1 MAQVSSGLVMIV
13 FNIIIL
19 DLKGNT
25 GIAAYGIIANLSLV
39 VTAVYSGLAQG
50 MQPLGSHFYGMGNKP
65 QTRMVLRYA
74 MVTMLVLSGMIYGLI
89 GLFTQPIIGIFN
101 SENNRQLQEIAAMGL
116 RLYFVSSPFIGYNTV
131 LAMFFTSVERAMP
144 AHVLSLL
151 RGFILIIPA
160 AFGFSVLW
168 GMTGV
173 WMVYPLVEA
182 VVMLFGLWADKRYRS
197 LLLFT

>member
-1 MAQVSSGLVMIV
+1 MIV

-182 VVMLFGLWADKRYRS
+182 VVMLFGLWADKCYRS

>member
-1 MAQVSSGLVMIV
+1 
-13 FNIIIL
+13 
-19 DLKGNT
+19 
-25 GIAAYGIIANLSLV
+25 
-39 VTAVYSGLAQG
+39 
-50 MQPLGSHFYGMGNKP
+50 
-65 QTRMVLRYA
+65 MVLRYA

-101 SENNRQLQEIAAMGL
+101 SENNRQLQEIAAVGL

-160 AFGFSVLW
+160 AFGFSVL
-168 GMTGV
+168 
-173 WMVYPLVEA
+173 
-182 VVMLFGLWADKRYRS
+182 
-197 LLLFT
+197 

>member
-182 VVMLFGLWADKRYRS
+182 VVMLFGLWADRRYRS

>member
-1 MAQVSSGLVMIV
+1 MIV

-101 SENNRQLQEIAAMGL
+101 SENNRQLQEIAAVGL

-182 VVMLFGLWADKRYRS
+182 VVMLFGLWADRRYRS

>member
-1 MAQVSSGLVMIV
+1 MIV

-50 MQPLGSHFYGMGNKP
+50 MQPLVSHFYGMGNKP

-74 MVTMLVLSGMIYGLI
+74 MVY
-89 GLFTQPIIGIFN
+89 
-101 SENNRQLQEIAAMGL
+101 
-116 RLYFVSSPFIGYNTV
+116 PF
-131 LAMFFTSVERAMP
+131 
-144 AHVLSLL
+144 
-151 RGFILIIPA
+151 
-160 AFGFSVLW
+160 
-168 GMTGV
+168 
-173 WMVYPLVEA
+173 VEA

>member
-1 MAQVSSGLVMIV
+1 M
-13 FNIIIL
+13 
-19 DLKGNT
+19 
-25 GIAAYGIIANLSLV
+25 
-39 VTAVYSGLAQG
+39 
-50 MQPLGSHFYGMGNKP
+50 
-65 QTRMVLRYA
+65 
-74 MVTMLVLSGMIYGLI
+74 
-89 GLFTQPIIGIFN
+89 
-101 SENNRQLQEIAAMGL
+101 
-116 RLYFVSSPFIGYNTV
+116 SSPFIGYNTV

-182 VVMLFGLWADKRYRS
+182 VVMLFGLWADRRYRS

>member
-1 MAQVSSGLVMIV
+1 MIV

>member
-131 LAMFFTSVERAMP
+131 LAMSFTSVERAMP

-182 VVMLFGLWADKRYRS
+182 VVMLFGLWADRRYRS

>member
-1 MAQVSSGLVMIV
+1 
-13 FNIIIL
+13 
-19 DLKGNT
+19 
-25 GIAAYGIIANLSLV
+25 
-39 VTAVYSGLAQG
+39 
-50 MQPLGSHFYGMGNKP
+50 MGNKP

-101 SENNRQLQEIAAMGL
+101 SENNRQLQEIAAVGL

-144 AHVLSLL
+144 AHILSLL

-160 AFGFSVLW
+160 AFAFSVLW

-173 WMVYPLVEA
+173 WMVYPVVEA
-182 VVMLFGLWADKRYRS
+182 VVMLFGFWADRRV
-197 LLLFT
+197 

>member
-1 MAQVSSGLVMIV
+1 
-13 FNIIIL
+13 
-19 DLKGNT
+19 
-25 GIAAYGIIANLSLV
+25 
-39 VTAVYSGLAQG
+39 
-50 MQPLGSHFYGMGNKP
+50 MQPLVSQFYGMGNKP
-65 QTRMVLRYA
+65 QTRVVLRYA
-74 MVTMLVLSGMIYGLI
+74 VVAMVVLSGIIYGVI
-89 GLFTQPIIGIFN
+89 ALFTQPIIAIFN
-101 SENNRQLQEIAAMGL
+101 SENNRQLQEIAAVGL

-151 RGFILIIPA
+151 RGFIFIIPA

-173 WMVYPLVEA
+173 WMVYPFVEA

>member
-1 MAQVSSGLVMIV
+1 MIV

-182 VVMLFGLWADKRYRS
+182 VVMLFGLWADRRYRS

>member
-173 WMVYPLVEA
+173 WKVYPLVEA
-182 VVMLFGLWADKRYRS
+182 VVMLFGLWADKCYRS

>member
-182 VVMLFGLWADKRYRS
+182 VVMLFGLWADKCYRS